1 MALKVVGDREEGKKG
16 GTSFSSSPPSP
27 FCACH
32 AGYWYRR
39 LQRHD
44 LMGKNRTINRL
55 GRLFLVQDMSF
66 VTPLA
71 KEITILIE
79 GKWINWS
86 TLGPPW
92 IQNCFRFETLEPGRD
107 TCKTNDHWSISNTM
121 LLTVI
126 LYRYLIPSGLQCGE
140 TDLPLWSEKP
150 KSSASHSFHFSSA
163 PSLFLFYL
171 SGIYLAELNL
181 QWGQFKVDVWKIG
194 KWTCIRNSEQQR
206 E

>member
-1 MALKVVGDREEGKKG
+1 
-16 GTSFSSSPPSP
+16 
-27 FCACH
+27 
-32 AGYWYRR
+32 
-39 LQRHD
+39 
-44 LMGKNRTINRL
+44 MGKNGTINRL

-66 VTPLA
+66 AIPLA
-71 KEITILIE
+71 KGITILIE

-92 IQNCFRFETLEPGRD
+92 IHNCFRFGTQEPGRD
-107 TCKTNDHWSISNTM
+107 TCKTNDHWSTSNTCF
-121 LLTVI
+121 
-126 LYRYLIPSGLQCGE
+126 YGLQCGE

-194 KWTCIRNSEQQR
+194 KWTCIRHSEQQR